1 MVREKKILPPVYLA
15 AAGAAVS
22 LYGYAFGLLSIR
34 GCVILAFLSL
44 VALCAASCSRQ
55 FIFSNT
61 ATIAHTAHTAHTR
74 RTTGVV
80 IACAIGILCGAL
92 SAMRLAIENETP
104 ITLAPLLHVKAVTG
118 TLIQD
123 PSPYGPRYYR
133 ARLKLDSVE
142 DSKGLVATVKGDCVV
157 AIPVSLVRESF
168 PGFFRVSHGN
178 SINYAQG
185 HKLKLTGTFVPAT
198 GDSIDPSFFIV
209 DPSSGSPALDLGWRN
224 GFDRL
229 RAGLRLSLSRTLY
242 DWGPSG
248 GFLFALVSGNR
259 DYLDPALA
267 QDFTRCGLAHVLA
280 LSGTHLSLLALVVVR
295 TGKRF
300 TGKRIS
306 LGLSLVA
313 MFFFVWFAGNSPSL
327 DRALIFACLAFG
339 TTAIGLP
346 SRLLPLLAAASLVQ
360 MTINPAET
368 VSLAFILSVTALWGI
383 GSFGERFLDLI
394 ERYFPRKYGSD
405 LAASVGAQL
414 MTAPVIAIAIGTL
427 APLGIVA
434 SCLIAP
440 LTSVFLLVGCGLLAV
455 SAVLPALSP
464 FAGHIL
470 DSLYCLIAQ
479 PAHFLARC
487 PVIEV
492 RVLPAVIA
500 ASIIP
505 LATGATLAFLS
516 AAIRKRRS
524 CDDGFARL

>member
-1 MVREKKILPPVYLA
+1 MVREKKILPPVYPA
-15 AAGAAVS
+15 ALGAAFS
-22 LYGYAFGLLSIR
+22 LYGYAFGFLSIR

-44 VALCAASCSRQ
+44 AALCAASCYRQ
-55 FIFSNT
+55 FIN
-61 ATIAHTAHTAHTR
+61 ANTAHTVFSTR
-74 RTTGVV
+74 YARVV
-80 IACAIGILCGAL
+80 IACTIGILCGAL
-92 SAMRLAIENETP
+92 SATRLAIENETP
-104 ITLAPLLHVKAVTG
+104 ITLTPLLNVTSVTG

-123 PSPYGPRYYR
+123 PAPYGPRYYR
-133 ARLKLDSVE
+133 VRMRLETVE
-142 DSKGLVATVKGDCVV
+142 DSKGLVATAKGDCVV

-168 PGFFRVSHGN
+168 PGFCRVSHGS

-185 HKLKLTGTFVPAT
+185 HMLKLAGRFVPAT
-198 GDSIDPSFFIV
+198 GNSIDPSLFIV
-209 DPSSGSPALDLGWRN
+209 DPTSGIPAHNLGWRN
-224 GFDRL
+224 GFDRV

-259 DYLDPALA
+259 DYLEPSLA

-295 TGKRF
+295 TGKRL

-313 MFFFVWFAGNSPSL
+313 MFFFVWFAGASPSL
-327 DRALIFACLAFG
+327 DRALIFACLAIG
-339 TTAIGLP
+339 TSAFGLP

-360 MTINPAET
+360 MAINPGET
-368 VSLAFILSVTALWGI
+368 VSLAFILSVSALWGI
-383 GSFGERFLDLI
+383 GTFGERFLELI
-394 ERYFPRKYGSD
+394 ERHFPRKYGSD

-427 APLGIVA
+427 APLGIIA
-434 SCLIAP
+434 SCIIAP
-440 LTSVFLLVGCGLLAV
+440 LSSVFLLAGSALLAF
-455 SAVLPALSP
+455 SAVFPAFSP
-464 FAGHIL
+464 VAGHIL
-470 DSLYCLIAQ
+470 DILYRLIAH
-479 PAHFLARC
+479 PAHFLARF